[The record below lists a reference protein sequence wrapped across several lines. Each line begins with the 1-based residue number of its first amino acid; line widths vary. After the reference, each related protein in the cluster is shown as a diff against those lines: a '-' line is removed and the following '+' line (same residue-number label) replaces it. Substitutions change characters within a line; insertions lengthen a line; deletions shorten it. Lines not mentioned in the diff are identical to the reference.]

1 MKKLAGV
8 SFVALLLVAWTYS
21 PTVPMDGTIHFEG
34 GPFYTSGTINCTGEF
49 AEGEQSYKGH
59 YHYTFLKDGGVRYNY
74 HYQYQLDLVGT
85 SGRKYNGHGVSNE
98 NWKLFPGEIINVRV
112 HNKLI
117 AQGEDGGDDDF
128 HYYYNFRLQVM
139 PDGTLQKLDESISFE
154 CR

>member
-8 SFVALLLVAWTYS
+8 SFVALLLVAWTYA
-21 PTVPMDGTIHFEG
+21 PAPVGELVQFEG
-34 GPFYTSGTINCTGEF
+34 GPFYAAGVISCTGEF

-59 YHYTFLKDGGVRYNY
+59 YKYTFLKDGGIRYNY

-85 SGRKYNGHGVSNE
+85 SGRKYNGQGVTNE
-98 NWKLFPGEIINVRV
+98 NWKLFPGEIIYVRT

-128 HYYYNFRLQVM
+128 HFYETFRLQVM
-139 PDGTLQKLDESISFE
+139 PDGTLKKLDSDIKIE